1 MNHELYIERLDQY
14 ATGSMTDPERAAF
27 EVELQENPEL
37 REALALYRESE
48 AVIEQSIENN
58 LRLQF
63 QSWAEEDR
71 ATQPVATGKPEAKVI
86 SLRTVVTRWAVA
98 ASVLLV
104 AGFFYL
110 YQSSQSLS
118 DPALFAAN
126 YVAPEDGPLRGDTA
140 PEDPISQGA
149 EAFTNKNY
157 AVARTFFN
165 QIPATD
171 APYAEAQYYLGHIAL
186 LQQQY
191 DEAIAAFDKA
201 IQAKDTRITEKAEW
215 NMVLTYV
222 AAGRTEDP
230 GFKTLLTKLAG
241 DVNHSYYEPAKA
253 LEGKLGSFGRRFV
266 G

>member
-1 MNHELYIERLDQY
+1 MNHELYVERLDQY
-14 ATGSMTDPERAAF
+14 AAGSMTDPERAAF

-71 ATQPVATGKPEAKVI
+71 TAQPVATGRPEGKVI

-104 AGFFYL
+104 AGFFFL
-110 YQSSQSLS
+110 YQNSQSLS
-118 DPALFAAN
+118 DTALYAAN
-126 YVAPEDGPLRGDTA
+126 YEVPDGSLLRGDTA
-140 PEDPISQGA
+140 SEDPISQGA
-149 EAFTNKNY
+149 EAFSNKNY

-165 QIPATD
+165 QIPPTD
-171 APYAEAQYYLGHIAL
+171 APYAEAQFFLGHTA
-186 LQQQY
+186 LQQQQY
-191 DEAIAAFDKA
+191 HEAISAFGNAVAAND
-201 IQAKDTRITEKAEW
+201 IRITEKAEW
-215 NMVLTYV
+215 NLVLTYV
-222 AAGRTEDP
+222 AASRTED
-230 GFKTLLTKLAG
+230 GAFKTLLSALAG
-241 DVNHSYYEPAKA
+241 DVNHSYYEQAKA

-266 G
+266 E